1 MGHLF
6 TRLFDRIAGETRG
19 RKILLLGLDGAGKT
33 TLVMKL
39 KLGEVV
45 HTVPTIG
52 FNVETIEYKRLKF
65 TIWDIGGQDK
75 IRVLWRYYYSGSNA
89 IVFLVDVTDSKR
101 LGLAKA
107 EIHKLLE
114 DDELQDAVLLVL
126 ANKMD
131 MGVNA
136 NVPDIKDKLDLD
148 FIKGRPWAIYGCS
161 ALTGTGVFE
170 GFDWLTKQLQ
180 KK

>member
-6 TRLFDRIAGETRG
+6 TRLFDRIAGEARG
-19 RKILLLGLDGAGKT
+19 SKILLLGLDGAGKT

-52 FNVETIEYKRLKF
+52 FNVETVEYKRLRF
-65 TIWDIGGQDK
+65 TMWDIGGQDK
-75 IRVLWRYYYSGSNA
+75 IRVLWRYYFSGSDA
-89 IVFLVDVTDSKR
+89 IVFLVDVTDSRR
-101 LGLAKA
+101 LALAKA

-114 DDELQDAVLLVL
+114 DDELQDAALLVL

-131 MGVNA
+131 TGVNVS
-136 NVPDIKDKLDLD
+136 VPDIKDKLDLD
-148 FIKGRPWAIYGCS
+148 TIKGRPWAIYGCS
-161 ALTGTGVFE
+161 ALTGAGVFE
-170 GFDWLTKQLQ
+170 GFDWLTKQLT